1 MTLGTTPA
9 DGTGRAARAASRA
22 AADGERWR
30 LLDEEQFLRRSLE
43 DAEREHQAGDLS
55 DEDFRLL
62 AERDRTRL
70 AEVRR
75 LLDRRDQPAGDPG
88 PPVLPAEA
96 ERASPAVPA
105 ASRRHRR
112 WWLAALGTALVV
124 AGMVLLVL
132 DLETPRLPGQT
143 PTGGVS
149 LNAEQRVQRQLAQAA
164 TLVEEHR
171 VSAALG
177 IYGTVLAED
186 PRQPE
191 ALAQW
196 GWLEWGIGARTHDA
210 RLVRAGT
217 AFVAEALRADPQF
230 TAAHLYMGTI
240 DEAAGDDAS
249 AVAQYGRFLA
259 GHPPATWVHDSALLI
274 EKAYRAQGQAVP
286 AVVVADAPPARS
298 TPTTPAH
305 PGTGTSDAG

>member
-1 MTLGTTPA
+1 VTLGTAPA
-9 DGTGRAARAASRA
+9 GDTGRVARAAGRV
-22 AADGERWR
+22 AADDEGWR
-30 LLDEEQFLRRSLE
+30 LRDEEQFLRRSLE

-70 AEVRR
+70 AEVHR
-75 LLDRRDQPAGDPG
+75 LLDQRDQPAGDPE

-96 ERASPAVPA
+96 ERASPGVPA
-105 ASRRHRR
+105 TARRHRR
-112 WWLAALGTALVV
+112 WWLAALGTTLVL
-124 AGMVLLVL
+124 AGMVLLVV
-132 DLETPRLPGQT
+132 DLEAPRLPGQT

-149 LNAEQRVQRQLAQAA
+149 LDAEQRVQRQLAQAA

-177 IYGTVLAED
+177 VYDTVLAED

-196 GWLEWGIGARTHDA
+196 GWLEWGVGARTHDA
-210 RLVRAGT
+210 KLVRAGA

-240 DEAAGDDAS
+240 DEAGGDDAS

-259 GHPPATWVHDSALLI
+259 DHPPAAWVHDSALLI
-274 EKAYRAQGQAVP
+274 EKAYRAQGLAVP
-286 AVVVADAPPARS
+286 AVVLADAPPAH
-298 TPTTPAH
+298 PA
-305 PGTGTSDAG
+305 PAPARASAGTSAAG